1 MNPIQDFACDRCDFR
16 SARKTHLKDHIKTQH
31 DMIKDFACDHPGCD
45 YRTSRARLIKDHK
58 KAIHDKILDCVCEV
72 CGYKTSDAANLKR
85 HMLAKHRE
93 KSSMNFSLK
102 MA

>member
-1 MNPIQDFACDRCDFR
+1 MNALQEFACDRCDFR
-16 SARKTHLKDHIKTQH
+16 SARKYHLKDHIKSQH

-93 KSSMNFSLK
+93 KIAVIL
-102 MA
+102 A